1 LFYRSSWK
9 EPGGRIEDANWTPLG
24 QGVSGGS
31 YSWTVPTINE
41 KRVKLQVRA
50 VGRDASG
57 TEIASHASRWKKVTK
72 PKP

>member
-1 LFYRSSWK
+1 
-9 EPGGRIEDANWTPLG
+9 
-24 QGVSGGS
+24 
-31 YSWTVPTINE
+31 VPTINE

-50 VGRDASG
+50 LGRDASG